1 VHDTLTVLQRDEVYG
16 NPDWTLAIFFRDP
29 LERLLS
35 GYINKCVEPKWRDSQ
50 CMPTVRTRGRR
61 TCRRCTASLKGDAG
75 EKITHRLY
83 CIGAVARMIY
93 RGLCRRLP
101 RAVANWN
108 NLGGGAT

>member
-1 VHDTLTVLQRDEVYG
+1 MHDTLTVLQRDEVYG

-61 TCRRCTASLKGDAG
+61 TCRRCTASLKGDAVPLG
-75 EKITHRLY
+75 KKSHT
-83 CIGAVARMIY
+83 A
-93 RGLCRRLP
+93 
-101 RAVANWN
+101 WN
-108 NLGGGAT
+108 HLTSDVLVLTRV